1 VTVSGAN
8 RLDPELVRET
18 AHLHGTNIFR
28 ASAHQ
33 AEARLA
39 LLPAVRRARV
49 AIQLPDRA
57 LVEVEE
63 RVPAIAVSST
73 AGALVADE
81 EGLLFALAG
90 GELLPRLEDETRARA
105 AGERLDPALVRATRD
120 IAARE
125 PGFFG
130 HRVQRIRLTGAL
142 GLIAVLEGG
151 MEIRIG
157 PAQQVELKLE
167 TARQIVLS
175 RAGKRLDYVD
185 VRNRENPVFFP
196 QD

>member
-8 RLDPELVRET
+8 RLAPELVRET
-18 AHLHGTNIFR
+18 ADLRGTNVFR
-28 ASAHQ
+28 ASARQ

-49 AIQLPDRA
+49 TIQLPDRA

-81 EGLLFALAG
+81 EGLLFASAG
-90 GELLPRLEDETRARA
+90 SERLPRLEDETRGRA
-105 AGERLDPALVRATRD
+105 AGERLDPLLVRATRD

-130 HRVQRIRLTGAL
+130 RSIQRIRLTLAL

-151 MEIRIG
+151 LEIRIG
-157 PAQQVELKLE
+157 PPQQVELKLE